1 MELRQYLTVVWKWT
15 WLIVLAALIAG
26 VTSFFWNSRQPKIY
40 QASTSLLV
48 GTGLEQRNP
57 QSGDLFTSQQL
68 AQTYIQIAR
77 TDPVLQG
84 VVDTLKL
91 PFGSDQLRGAIYA
104 GIIPGTQLI
113 ELRVVDTDPRRAQLI
128 ADAYAAQVIA
138 QGPAARA
145 PDEIARREFVQRQIE
160 DIQKKIDDSQ
170 IKIDEL
176 QRSIAVTSS
185 AKEIADKQQQIA
197 AMQSQRTT
205 WQTTYATLLTVLAPQ
220 GSNSLSVVE
229 SARLP
234 QYPIAPN
241 VASNVMFAALIG
253 AALAVVGAFL
263 VEYLDDTIK
272 TPEDVAQSLELAN
285 LGAIGTI
292 WGNGSDA
299 RLIAAKYPR
308 ASHSEAYRAL
318 RTNIQVSSLDQPIK
332 TLLVT
337 SANPK
342 EGKSITSANLGV
354 VMALGGLRVL
364 LIDADMR
371 RPQQHKIFNL
381 SNEFGLVNALLHPEA
396 RLDTYTQPTETENL
410 VVLTT
415 GPHPPNPAELL
426 DSKRMQELIE
436 RFKAQFD
443 LLIFDTPPILP
454 RIDAA
459 VLARHLDATLLV
471 VDAGHTRRDSAMRA
485 KETLARA
492 GGKILGVA
500 LNRISSNN
508 AYYYYYYYSDEGK
521 NYRLFGSLRSSMER
535 MIRQLGQHLPD
546 SK

>member
-1 MELRQYLTVVWKWT
+1 MELRQYLTVIWKWT

-26 VTSFFWNSRQPKIY
+26 TTSFIWNSRQPKIY
-40 QASTSLLV
+40 QASASLMV
-48 GTGLEQRNP
+48 GTGLQQRDP

-77 TDPVLQG
+77 TEPVLQG
-84 VVDTLKL
+84 VIDIVKL
-91 PFGSDQLRGAIYA
+91 PFGVDQLRSAVYA

-113 ELRVVDTDPRRAQLI
+113 ELRVNDTDPRRAQQI
-128 ADAYAAQVIA
+128 ANAYADQLVA
-138 QGPAARA
+138 QGPAARDPEDA
-145 PDEIARREFVQRQIE
+145 ARREFVQRQLL

-176 QRSIAVTSS
+176 QRSIAVTLS

-197 AMQSQRTT
+197 ALQNQRTQ
-205 WQTTYATLLTVLAPQ
+205 WQATYATLLALLAPK

-253 AALAVVGAFL
+253 AALAIVGAFL

-272 TPEDVAQSLELAN
+272 TPDDVSQALELAN

-292 WGNGSDA
+292 WGNGADA

-318 RTNIQVSSLDQPIK
+318 RTNIQVSSLDQPLK

-337 SANPK
+337 SANPR
-342 EGKSITSANLGV
+342 EGKSISSANLAV
-354 VMALGGLRVL
+354 VMALGGVRVL

-381 SNEFGLVNALLHPEA
+381 TNEFGLVNALLHPEA
-396 RLDTYTQPTETENL
+396 RLDTYTQKTETENL
-410 VVLTT
+410 SVLTT

-426 DSKRMQELIE
+426 DSKRMQELIA
-436 RFKAQFD
+436 RFKEQYD

-459 VLARHLDATLLV
+459 VLARHLDATLII
-471 VDAGHTRRDSAMRA
+471 VDAGHTRRASALRA
-485 KETLARA
+485 KEALARA
-492 GGKILGVA
+492 GGRILGVA
-500 LNRISSNN
+500 LNRISRHN
-508 AYYYYYYYSDEGK
+508 AYYYYYYYSEDGK

-535 MIRQLGQHLPD
+535 MIRQLLPQ